1 GFGELDLDESAA
13 IWCAAVPTAP
23 IVEGA
28 EGEAA
33 LAAEGGDGSTAVDLG
48 LMESCECLGV
58 HGASVWGGGRS
69 SNLAGGSCRD
79 GVHRGF
85 TLERTKE
92 LKPNMS
98 VEEVKSILGEPYS
111 AGLENG
117 VYILNYHLQYYMNGS
132 YPYVVAFDSNQKL
145 VYFGF
150 NNAESQRTIQGLQVL
165 KGTPALPTTIQ
176 IHER

>member
-1 GFGELDLDESAA
+1 GRGEPDGQGKRCAPIEEDDGWLQGGKRRRKGGLLLRGPCGFGELDLDESAA

-85 TLERTKE
+85 TVE
-92 LKPNMS
+92 LKAAS
-98 VEEVKSILGEPYS
+98 Q
-111 AGLENG
+111 
-117 VYILNYHLQYYMNGS
+117 HGS
-132 YPYVVAFDSNQKL
+132 SCLWPMRSMHFFPRPMAI
-145 VYFGF
+145 
-150 NNAESQRTIQGLQVL
+150 AE
-165 KGTPALPTTIQ
+165 
-176 IHER
+176 

>member
-1 GFGELDLDESAA
+1 GQGKRCAPIEEDDGWLQGGKRRRKGGLLLRGPCGFGELDLDESAA

-85 TLERTKE
+85 TLNQVFDVIEISRDRAFQA
-92 LKPNMS
+92 PN
-98 VEEVKSILGEPYS
+98 VLFRQIILGHCH
-111 AGLENG
+111 
-117 VYILNYHLQYYMNGS
+117 VR
-132 YPYVVAFDSNQKL
+132 F
-145 VYFGF
+145 
-150 NNAESQRTIQGLQVL
+150 
-165 KGTPALPTTIQ
+165 
-176 IHER
+176 